1 MGTKMND
8 WKGKIIIIK
17 LICAKRSLNI
27 PPWWA
32 ISQNENEPCFQPYLE
47 LFIWFLRSI
56 IAKTR
61 SQN

>member
-27 PPWWA
+27 PPMVG
-32 ISQNENEPCFQPYLE
+32 ISTNENEPCFQPYLE
-47 LFIWFLRSI
+47 LFIWFYV
-56 IAKTR
+56 
-61 SQN
+61 